1 VVSEPLV
8 LAAADS
14 TTCWGGTSRLL
25 SVLNTAG
32 STSLEFG
39 IPGEGLCLQTPLS
52 ASPVARARISLDASS
67 QSSTFL
73 PTADLQLVA
82 HSAESSIGM
91 VNVGHPRVHSVSS
104 ALKQQSGFRRCTL
117 TECNRT
123 DKAGT
128 WCQSH
133 SRTKCPP
140 LFSTTVPTPK
150 TGVGALSAK
159 LTKQSSIGV
168 QLAASKSSL

>member
-1 VVSEPLV
+1 MVSEPLV

-32 STSLEFG
+32 STSL
-39 IPGEGLCLQTPLS
+39 CLQTPLS
-52 ASPVARARISLDASS
+52 ASPVARAGISLDASS

-117 TECNRT
+117 MECNHT

-150 TGVGALSAK
+150 TGVEAPSAK

-168 QLAASKSSL
+168 